1 MKPRLPAGHG
11 QTAPSAGSVHPIVS
25 PHWGA
30 TQCPPRKKGKIAIAE
45 PLFRRWQL
53 RLSPQDSIFGSFK
66 SISGATDWQMAHFDF
81 TSRSD
86 GMRENSK
93 KVLKSLENTWPNS
106 CPKKNAK
113 EGHKPLATVLL
124 LSLSREE
131 AVWNG
136 GTTPQPAFFQG
147 AIVLEREY
155 FVLNHHSRR
164 TPFAPP
170 KKKTSAGP

>member
-1 MKPRLPAGHG
+1 MKPRLPSGHG

-86 GMRENSK
+86 GIRENSK

-106 CPKKNAK
+106 FLKKMRKKGINHSRPFSSSPFQERK
-113 EGHKPLATVLL
+113 LFGMGEPPLARFF
-124 LSLSREE
+124 S
-131 AVWNG
+131 G
-136 GTTPQPAFFQG
+136 GHCSWERIFCAESSQPPHTLCSTQ
-147 AIVLEREY
+147 
-155 FVLNHHSRR
+155 
-164 TPFAPP
+164 
-170 KKKTSAGP
+170 KKTSAGP